1 MSMYLTDEMLAQAAK
16 NVGETMLASLPDP
29 EEYYHEF
36 LPDFGQRMERLIR
49 RTEKKRHIHQCL
61 LRVAAA
67 VLALV
72 VGLSAWMAVDTKARA
87 AVVEWIRTIYEDSI
101 VYEFFHPSADRNEVS
116 YRLGWVP
123 DGYTLVQKV
132 GEGIYTAVYQKN
144 TEVIY
149 FSYSRPD
156 NRGQAEFFPENSE
169 TEPMTVLGDTGE
181 FYTATDDSETNE
193 LVWFDD
199 ESGILFTLSSFLDKG
214 VMLEMAESVVAE

>member
-1 MSMYLTDEMLAQAAK
+1 M
-16 NVGETMLASLPDP
+16 
-29 EEYYHEF
+29 
-36 LPDFGQRMERLIR
+36 
-49 RTEKKRHIHQCL
+49 
-61 LRVAAA
+61 
-67 VLALV
+67 
-72 VGLSAWMAVDTKARA
+72 
-87 AVVEWIRTIYEDSI
+87 
-101 VYEFFHPSADRNEVS
+101 
-116 YRLGWVP
+116 
-123 DGYTLVQKV
+123 QKV